1 MKSPTIKEYF
11 RIYQI
16 DNIDGEFEKNVQYIM
31 RRLLSAEYPV
41 KMEQLQEELFLNMT
55 NYIGREL
62 AEVRKRLELYR
73 LHLITIKKQGL
84 IISGDYLSRCLCT
97 VRVYK
102 FFDDS
107 IEPEFNIEKYSALF
121 IPSFASKKDIKK
133 IISETLLETRI
144 VFSDIYLE
152 RFVLFFILLHNLG
165 AFFEPALKNIDFNY
179 TVTDEYQFVKAADR
193 KMKNLFDNYSGSNEV
208 QLSYLTYISI
218 MSTDL
223 YRIKDCVRE
232 KYDTLIDLAETIR
245 TLIIEKIEKRFY
257 VCVKDEIT
265 FYKDLLKI
273 LIPIS
278 MKIKLGVSDDVDL
291 GYYNKN
297 IVDSKPVVSK
307 LVNEIAEEI
316 YNNYFYELSNRE
328 KHIMLNVIYEFI
340 NNIEL
345 NHKKMRIALIAINGR
360 ISTQQ
365 IKFCIKKNFSSY
377 VEKIETKVLYELGE
391 MDELDYDCF
400 LCMDYGKNMNIPYRP
415 IYFFEEGMSDED
427 CNRVLEAV
435 FESSYDYH
443 VLIPKVE
450 YIMIDSV
457 YKIERF
463 PVEKFLGKLDQYMC
477 FDIMKNHDVKV
488 HIYFKATQDFIK
500 IYHYGNDDMDMEGI
514 RYYIVIELDIND
526 NKQKLKAIL
535 NLITSFI
542 ENPNLLKK
550 SEKS

>member
-1 MKSPTIKEYF
+1 M
-11 RIYQI
+11 
-16 DNIDGEFEKNVQYIM
+16 
-31 RRLLSAEYPV
+31 
-41 KMEQLQEELFLNMT
+41 
-55 NYIGREL
+55 
-62 AEVRKRLELYR
+62 
-73 LHLITIKKQGL
+73 
-84 IISGDYLSRCLCT
+84 
-97 VRVYK
+97 
-102 FFDDS
+102 
-107 IEPEFNIEKYSALF
+107 
-121 IPSFASKKDIKK
+121 
-133 IISETLLETRI
+133 
-144 VFSDIYLE
+144 
-152 RFVLFFILLHNLG
+152 
-165 AFFEPALKNIDFNY
+165 
-179 TVTDEYQFVKAADR
+179 
-193 KMKNLFDNYSGSNEV
+193 
-208 QLSYLTYISI
+208 
-218 MSTDL
+218 
-223 YRIKDCVRE
+223 
-232 KYDTLIDLAETIR
+232 
-245 TLIIEKIEKRFY
+245 
-257 VCVKDEIT
+257 
-265 FYKDLLKI
+265 
-273 LIPIS
+273 
-278 MKIKLGVSDDVDL
+278 
-291 GYYNKN
+291 
-297 IVDSKPVVSK
+297 
-307 LVNEIAEEI
+307 
-316 YNNYFYELSNRE
+316 
-328 KHIMLNVIYEFI
+328 
-340 NNIEL
+340 
-345 NHKKMRIALIAINGR
+345 
-360 ISTQQ
+360 
-365 IKFCIKKNFSSY
+365 
-377 VEKIETKVLYELGE
+377 EKIETKVLYELGE